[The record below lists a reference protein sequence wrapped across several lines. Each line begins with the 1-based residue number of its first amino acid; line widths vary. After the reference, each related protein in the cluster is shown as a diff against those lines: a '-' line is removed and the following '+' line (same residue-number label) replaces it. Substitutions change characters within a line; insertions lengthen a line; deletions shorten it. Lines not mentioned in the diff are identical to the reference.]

1 MSLHQEKAQ
10 ERAGEKEQKNTSLV
24 LATAG
29 GGRQAFQRTQG
40 CHGIKTTVI
49 SRTETESKASI
60 QELLVIVL
68 RRL

>member
-10 ERAGEKEQKNTSLV
+10 ERAGEKEQKNASLV

-29 GGRQAFQRTQG
+29 RGRQAFQRTQS

-49 SRTETESKASI
+49 SSMETESKASI